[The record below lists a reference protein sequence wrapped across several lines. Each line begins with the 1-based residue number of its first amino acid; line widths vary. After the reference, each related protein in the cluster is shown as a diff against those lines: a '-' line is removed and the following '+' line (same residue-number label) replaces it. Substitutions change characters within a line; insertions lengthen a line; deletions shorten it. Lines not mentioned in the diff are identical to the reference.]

1 MKRCIIC
8 GNVGSDDS
16 TVCEVC
22 GNPYLDI
29 RESNY
34 SAEDEQMDDADVVYE
49 EDAATAEDTYK
60 EENDEQEDADMIF
73 MPETAKE
80 NSQAENVNAEDDTAE
95 SEAKY
100 EPLDVSERAEEE
112 DLAYVPQQE
121 AADADDSEDASLYEV
136 PRMQT
141 VQEEQEL
148 AEEVKKQAV
157 PLRGEPHIYG
167 QSDSERSGAK
177 RMTSGAIRREM
188 GRAYEG
194 SRADAPARGAARP
207 ADIRRPAQMSGR
219 TQRSGRPEGRNAA
232 AGQRYEAETGAAD
245 GGYAAQTEAN
255 TRRPAQ
261 AGTANG
267 RHQTQAGA
275 VSGRRAGQAQTGA
288 ANGRPVQP
296 GAVNGG
302 RAPQSGIGNGG
313 RPMQNG
319 AESGRRP
326 AQINGA
332 EYAGSTVG
340 SPNGGQGAPNRGP
353 ASVRPVNVQGGPVNM
368 QNRPAGAYVNAAR
381 PVNYAAQR
389 LAMTARGAL
398 KSPLLILV
406 ALMQTVY
413 LAGSV
418 MAVFL
423 KQVDF
428 SQAARLLSNVNFPA
442 QMASYMN
449 SVLNVISKLGSGAIV
464 ANLIPRIPEL
474 LLCIGLWL
482 TVIAA
487 RTKKEKMSGTG
498 LGLWKAYVII
508 GMIGA
513 CIVMLAGLVISV
525 ALVVSAWVAG
535 SKSVIAVSAIVLIL
549 LIVATMLVVMYYFSY
564 LATLKTFR
572 KNANGEV
579 YGTASGYVAVIHII
593 AGVFGIISL
602 LSGIV
607 NAEIGTIISAAG
619 QISWMVLFGVWI
631 FQYRTKLSGEEE

>member
-8 GNVGSDDS
+8 GHVGSDDS

-29 RESNY
+29 RESDY
-34 SAEDEQMDDADVVYE
+34 STEEDEQMDDADVVYE
-49 EDAATAEDTYK
+49 EDAAAVEDTYK
-60 EENDEQEDADMIF
+60 AENDEQEDADTDF
-73 MPETAKE
+73 VQETAKE
-80 NSQAENVNAEDDTAE
+80 STQTENVNAEDHTAE
-95 SEAKY
+95 AEY
-100 EPLDVSERAEEE
+100 EPLDAFEASEEE
-112 DLAYVPQQE
+112 DLAYVPQPK
-121 AADADDSEDASLYEV
+121 ADEPDDAGLYEV
-136 PRMQT
+136 PRMQDAP
-141 VQEEQEL
+141 EEEAVPNPD
-148 AEEVKKQAV
+148 AETGTKQAA

-167 QSDSERSGAK
+167 QGDADRSGK
-177 RMTSGAIRREM
+177 QRMTSGAIRREM

-207 ADIRRPAQMSGR
+207 ADVRKPAQMSGR
-219 TQRSGRPEGRNAA
+219 AQRAGRPEGRNAA
-232 AGQRYEAETGAAD
+232 EQARPEDMAGMQRRQSEAGN
-245 GGYAAQTEAN
+245 G
-255 TRRPAQ
+255 RRPMQ
-261 AGTANG
+261 AGTG
-267 RHQTQAGA
+267 
-275 VSGRRAGQAQTGA
+275 
-288 ANGRPVQP
+288 
-296 GAVNGG
+296 NGG
-302 RAPQSGIGNGG
+302 RAPQAMAGNAG
-313 RPMQNG
+313 RPMQAAN
-319 AESGRRP
+319 GRRP
-326 AQINGA
+326 VQANGA
-332 EYAGSTVG
+332 EYVRGAAGSL
-340 SPNGGQGAPNRGP
+340 NGGQGAPNRGP
-353 ASVRPVNVQGGPVNM
+353 AAVRPVNVQGGPVNM

-389 LAMTARGAL
+389 LAMTARGVL

-406 ALMQTVY
+406 ALLQTVY
-413 LAGSV
+413 LAGAV

-442 QMASYMN
+442 QMAGYMN
-449 SVLNVISKLGSGAIV
+449 SVLNVISRLGSGAIV

-474 LLCIGLWL
+474 LLCLGLWM

-513 CIVMLAGLVISV
+513 CLALLGGLIISV
-525 ALVVSAWVAG
+525 AIVVSAWIAG
-535 SKSVIAVSAIVLIL
+535 TKSVIAVSVIVLIL
-549 LIVATMLVVMYYFSY
+549 LIVVTMLVVMYYFSY

-579 YGTASGYVAVIHII
+579 YGTASGYVAVIHVI
-593 AGVFGIISL
+593 AGLLGIISL

-619 QISWMVLFGVWI
+619 QIGWMVLFGVWI

>member
-8 GNVGSDDS
+8 GHVGSDDS

-29 RESNY
+29 RESDY
-34 SAEDEQMDDADVVYE
+34 STEEDEQMDDADVVYE
-49 EDAATAEDTYK
+49 EDAAAVEDTYK
-60 EENDEQEDADMIF
+60 AGNDEQEDADTDF
-73 MPETAKE
+73 VQETAKE
-80 NSQAENVNAEDDTAE
+80 STQTENVNAEDHTAE
-95 SEAKY
+95 AEY
-100 EPLDVSERAEEE
+100 EPLDAFEASEEE
-112 DLAYVPQQE
+112 DLAYVPQPK
-121 AADADDSEDASLYEV
+121 ADEPDDAGLYEV
-136 PRMQT
+136 PRMQDAP
-141 VQEEQEL
+141 EEEAVPNPD
-148 AEEVKKQAV
+148 AETGTKQAA

-167 QSDSERSGAK
+167 QGDADRSGK
-177 RMTSGAIRREM
+177 QRMTSGAIRREM

-207 ADIRRPAQMSGR
+207 ADVRKPAQMSGR
-219 TQRSGRPEGRNAA
+219 AQRAGRPEGRNAA
-232 AGQRYEAETGAAD
+232 EQARPEDMAGMQRRQSEAGN
-245 GGYAAQTEAN
+245 G
-255 TRRPAQ
+255 RRPMQ
-261 AGTANG
+261 AGTGNDG
-267 RHQTQAGA
+267 RAPQAMAGNA
-275 VSGRRAGQAQTGA
+275 GRPMQA
-288 ANGRPVQP
+288 ANGRCPVQT
-296 GAVNGG
+296 
-302 RAPQSGIGNGG
+302 
-313 RPMQNG
+313 
-319 AESGRRP
+319 
-326 AQINGA
+326 NGA
-332 EYAGSTVG
+332 EYVRGAAGSL
-340 SPNGGQGAPNRGP
+340 NGGQGAPNRGP
-353 ASVRPVNVQGGPVNM
+353 AAVRPVNVQGGPVNM

-389 LAMTARGAL
+389 LAMTARGVL

-406 ALMQTVY
+406 ALLQTVY
-413 LAGSV
+413 LAGAV

-442 QMASYMN
+442 QMAGYMN
-449 SVLNVISKLGSGAIV
+449 SVLNVISRLGSGAIV

-474 LLCIGLWL
+474 LLCLGLWM

-513 CIVMLAGLVISV
+513 CLALLGGLIISV
-525 ALVVSAWVAG
+525 AIVVSAWVAG
-535 SKSVIAVSAIVLIL
+535 TKSVIAVSVIVLIL
-549 LIVATMLVVMYYFSY
+549 LIVVTMLVVMYYFSY

-593 AGVFGIISL
+593 AGLFGIISL

-619 QISWMVLFGVWI
+619 QIGWMVLFGVWI

>member
-8 GNVGSDDS
+8 GHVGSDDS

-29 RESNY
+29 RESDY
-34 SAEDEQMDDADVVYE
+34 STEEDEQMDDADVVYE
-49 EDAATAEDTYK
+49 EDAAAVEDTYK
-60 EENDEQEDADMIF
+60 AENDEQEDADTDF
-73 MPETAKE
+73 VQETAKE
-80 NSQAENVNAEDDTAE
+80 STQTENVNAEDHTAE
-95 SEAKY
+95 AEY
-100 EPLDVSERAEEE
+100 EPLDAFEASEEE
-112 DLAYVPQQE
+112 DLAYVPQPK
-121 AADADDSEDASLYEV
+121 ADEPDDAGLYEV
-136 PRMQT
+136 PRMQDAP
-141 VQEEQEL
+141 EEEAVPNPD
-148 AEEVKKQAV
+148 AETGTKQAA

-167 QSDSERSGAK
+167 QGDADRSGK
-177 RMTSGAIRREM
+177 QRMTSGAIRREM

-207 ADIRRPAQMSGR
+207 ADVRKPAQMSGR
-219 TQRSGRPEGRNAA
+219 AQRAGRPEGRNAA
-232 AGQRYEAETGAAD
+232 EQACPEDMAGMQRRQSEAGN
-245 GGYAAQTEAN
+245 G
-255 TRRPAQ
+255 RRPMQ
-261 AGTANG
+261 AGTG
-267 RHQTQAGA
+267 
-275 VSGRRAGQAQTGA
+275 
-288 ANGRPVQP
+288 
-296 GAVNGG
+296 NGG
-302 RAPQSGIGNGG
+302 RAPQAMAGNAG
-313 RPMQNG
+313 RPMQAAN
-319 AESGRRP
+319 GRRP
-326 AQINGA
+326 VQANGA
-332 EYAGSTVG
+332 EYVRGAAGSL
-340 SPNGGQGAPNRGP
+340 NGGQGAPNRGP
-353 ASVRPVNVQGGPVNM
+353 AAVRPVNVQGGPVNM

-389 LAMTARGAL
+389 LAMTARGVL

-406 ALMQTVY
+406 ALLQTVY
-413 LAGSV
+413 LAGAV

-442 QMASYMN
+442 QMAGYMN
-449 SVLNVISKLGSGAIV
+449 SVLNVISRLGSGAIV

-474 LLCIGLWL
+474 LLCLGLWM

-508 GMIGA
+508 GMIGT
-513 CIVMLAGLVISV
+513 CLALLGGLIISV
-525 ALVVSAWVAG
+525 AIVVSAWVAG
-535 SKSVIAVSAIVLIL
+535 TKSVIAVSVIVLIL
-549 LIVATMLVVMYYFSY
+549 LIVVTMLVVMYYFSY

-593 AGVFGIISL
+593 AGLLGIISL

-619 QISWMVLFGVWI
+619 QIGWMVLFGVWI

>member
-8 GNVGSDDS
+8 GHVGSDDS

-29 RESNY
+29 RESDY
-34 SAEDEQMDDADVVYE
+34 STEEDEQMDDADVVYE
-49 EDAATAEDTYK
+49 EDAAAVEDTYK
-60 EENDEQEDADMIF
+60 AENDEQEDADTDF
-73 MPETAKE
+73 VQETAKE
-80 NSQAENVNAEDDTAE
+80 STQTENVNAEDHTAE
-95 SEAKY
+95 AEY
-100 EPLDVSERAEEE
+100 EPLDAFEASEEE
-112 DLAYVPQQE
+112 DLAYVPQPK
-121 AADADDSEDASLYEV
+121 ADEPDDVGLYEV
-136 PRMQT
+136 PRMQDAP
-141 VQEEQEL
+141 EEEAVPDPD
-148 AEEVKKQAV
+148 AETGTKQAA

-167 QSDSERSGAK
+167 QGDADRSGK
-177 RMTSGAIRREM
+177 QRMTSGAIRREM

-207 ADIRRPAQMSGR
+207 ADVRKPAQMSGR
-219 TQRSGRPEGRNAA
+219 AQRAGRPEGRNAA
-232 AGQRYEAETGAAD
+232 EQARPEDMAGMQRRQSEAGN
-245 GGYAAQTEAN
+245 G
-255 TRRPAQ
+255 RRPMQ
-261 AGTANG
+261 AGTGNDG
-267 RHQTQAGA
+267 RAPQAMAGNA
-275 VSGRRAGQAQTGA
+275 GRPMQA
-288 ANGRPVQP
+288 ANGRRPVQT
-296 GAVNGG
+296 
-302 RAPQSGIGNGG
+302 
-313 RPMQNG
+313 
-319 AESGRRP
+319 
-326 AQINGA
+326 NGA
-332 EYAGSTVG
+332 EYVRGAAGSL
-340 SPNGGQGAPNRGP
+340 NGGQGAPNRGP
-353 ASVRPVNVQGGPVNM
+353 AAVRPVNVQGGPVNM

-389 LAMTARGAL
+389 LAMTARGVL

-406 ALMQTVY
+406 ALLQTVY
-413 LAGSV
+413 LAGAV

-442 QMASYMN
+442 QMAGYMN
-449 SVLNVISKLGSGAIV
+449 SVLNVISRLGSGAIV

-474 LLCIGLWL
+474 LLCLGLWM

-513 CIVMLAGLVISV
+513 CLALLGGLIISV
-525 ALVVSAWVAG
+525 AIVVSAWVAG
-535 SKSVIAVSAIVLIL
+535 TKSVIAVSVIVLIL
-549 LIVATMLVVMYYFSY
+549 LIVVTMLVVMYYFSY

-593 AGVFGIISL
+593 AGLFGIISL

-619 QISWMVLFGVWI
+619 QIGWMVLFGVWI

>member
-8 GNVGSDDS
+8 GHVGSDDS

-29 RESNY
+29 RESDY
-34 SAEDEQMDDADVVYE
+34 STEEDEQMDDADVVYE
-49 EDAATAEDTYK
+49 EDAAAVEDTYK
-60 EENDEQEDADMIF
+60 AENDEQEDADTDF
-73 MPETAKE
+73 VQETAKE
-80 NSQAENVNAEDDTAE
+80 STQTENVNAEDHTAE
-95 SEAKY
+95 AEY
-100 EPLDVSERAEEE
+100 EPLDAFEASEEE
-112 DLAYVPQQE
+112 DLAYVPQPK
-121 AADADDSEDASLYEV
+121 ADEPDDAGLYEV
-136 PRMQT
+136 PRMQDAP
-141 VQEEQEL
+141 EEEAVPNPD
-148 AEEVKKQAV
+148 AETGTKQAA

-167 QSDSERSGAK
+167 QGDADRSGK
-177 RMTSGAIRREM
+177 QRMTSGAIRREM

-207 ADIRRPAQMSGR
+207 ADVRKPAQMSGR
-219 TQRSGRPEGRNAA
+219 AQRAGRPEGRNAA
-232 AGQRYEAETGAAD
+232 EQARPEDMAGMQRRQSEAGN
-245 GGYAAQTEAN
+245 G
-255 TRRPAQ
+255 RCPMQ
-261 AGTANG
+261 AGTG
-267 RHQTQAGA
+267 
-275 VSGRRAGQAQTGA
+275 
-288 ANGRPVQP
+288 
-296 GAVNGG
+296 NGG
-302 RAPQSGIGNGG
+302 RAPQAMAGSAG
-313 RPMQNG
+313 RPMQAAN
-319 AESGRRP
+319 GRRP
-326 AQINGA
+326 VQANGA
-332 EYAGSTVG
+332 EYVRGAAGSL
-340 SPNGGQGAPNRGP
+340 NGGQGAPNRGP
-353 ASVRPVNVQGGPVNM
+353 AAVRPVNVQGGPVNM

-389 LAMTARGAL
+389 LAMTARGVL

-406 ALMQTVY
+406 ALLQTVY
-413 LAGSV
+413 LAGAV

-442 QMASYMN
+442 QMAGYMN
-449 SVLNVISKLGSGAIV
+449 SVLNVISRLGSGAIV

-474 LLCIGLWL
+474 LLCLGLWM

-513 CIVMLAGLVISV
+513 CLALLGGLIISV
-525 ALVVSAWVAG
+525 AIVVSAWVAG
-535 SKSVIAVSAIVLIL
+535 TKSVIAVSVIVLIL
-549 LIVATMLVVMYYFSY
+549 LIVVTMLVVMYYFSY

-593 AGVFGIISL
+593 AGLLGIISL

-619 QISWMVLFGVWI
+619 QIGWMVLFGVWI

>member
-8 GNVGSDDS
+8 GHVGSDDS

-29 RESNY
+29 RESDY
-34 SAEDEQMDDADVVYE
+34 STEEDEQMDDADVVYE
-49 EDAATAEDTYK
+49 EDAAAVEDTYK
-60 EENDEQEDADMIF
+60 AENDEQEDADTDF
-73 MPETAKE
+73 VQETAKE
-80 NSQAENVNAEDDTAE
+80 STQTENVNAEDHTAE
-95 SEAKY
+95 AEY
-100 EPLDVSERAEEE
+100 EPLDAFEASEEE
-112 DLAYVPQQE
+112 DLAYVPQPK
-121 AADADDSEDASLYEV
+121 ADEPDDAGLYEV
-136 PRMQT
+136 PRMQDAP
-141 VQEEQEL
+141 EEEAVPNPD
-148 AEEVKKQAV
+148 AETGTKQAA

-167 QSDSERSGAK
+167 QGDADRSGK
-177 RMTSGAIRREM
+177 QRMTSGAIRREM

-207 ADIRRPAQMSGR
+207 ADVRKPAQMSGR
-219 TQRSGRPEGRNAA
+219 AQRAGRPEGRNAA
-232 AGQRYEAETGAAD
+232 EQARPEDMAGMQRRQSEAGN
-245 GGYAAQTEAN
+245 G
-255 TRRPAQ
+255 RRPMQ
-261 AGTANG
+261 AGTG
-267 RHQTQAGA
+267 
-275 VSGRRAGQAQTGA
+275 
-288 ANGRPVQP
+288 
-296 GAVNGG
+296 NGG
-302 RAPQSGIGNGG
+302 RAPQAMAGNTG
-313 RPMQNG
+313 RPMQAAN
-319 AESGRRP
+319 GRRP
-326 AQINGA
+326 VQANGA
-332 EYAGSTVG
+332 EYVRGAAGSL
-340 SPNGGQGAPNRGP
+340 NGGQGAPNRGP
-353 ASVRPVNVQGGPVNM
+353 AAVRPVNVQGGPVNM

-389 LAMTARGAL
+389 LAMTARGVL

-406 ALMQTVY
+406 ALLQTVY
-413 LAGSV
+413 LAGAV

-442 QMASYMN
+442 QMAGYMN
-449 SVLNVISKLGSGAIV
+449 SVLNVISRLGSGAIV

-474 LLCIGLWL
+474 LLCLGLWM

-513 CIVMLAGLVISV
+513 CLALLGGLIISV
-525 ALVVSAWVAG
+525 AIVVSAWVAG
-535 SKSVIAVSAIVLIL
+535 TKSVIAVSVIVLIL
-549 LIVATMLVVMYYFSY
+549 LIVVTMLVVMYYFSY

-593 AGVFGIISL
+593 AGLLGIISL

-619 QISWMVLFGVWI
+619 QIGWMVLFGVWI

>member
-8 GNVGSDDS
+8 GHVGSDDS

-29 RESNY
+29 RESDY
-34 SAEDEQMDDADVVYE
+34 STEEDEQMDDADVVYE
-49 EDAATAEDTYK
+49 EDAAAVEDTYK
-60 EENDEQEDADMIF
+60 AENDEQEDADTDF
-73 MPETAKE
+73 VQETAKE
-80 NSQAENVNAEDDTAE
+80 STQTENVNAEDHTAE
-95 SEAKY
+95 AEY
-100 EPLDVSERAEEE
+100 EPLDAFEASEEE
-112 DLAYVPQQE
+112 DLAYVPQPK
-121 AADADDSEDASLYEV
+121 ADEPDDAGLYEV
-136 PRMQT
+136 PRMQDAP
-141 VQEEQEL
+141 EEEAVPNPD
-148 AEEVKKQAV
+148 AETGTKQAA

-167 QSDSERSGAK
+167 QGDADRSGK
-177 RMTSGAIRREM
+177 QRMTSGAIRREM

-207 ADIRRPAQMSGR
+207 ADVRKPAQMSER
-219 TQRSGRPEGRNAA
+219 VQRAGRPEGRNAA
-232 AGQRYEAETGAAD
+232 EQARPEDMAGMQRRQSEAGN
-245 GGYAAQTEAN
+245 G
-255 TRRPAQ
+255 RRPMQ
-261 AGTANG
+261 AGTG
-267 RHQTQAGA
+267 
-275 VSGRRAGQAQTGA
+275 
-288 ANGRPVQP
+288 
-296 GAVNGG
+296 NGG
-302 RAPQSGIGNGG
+302 RAPQAMAGSAG
-313 RPMQNG
+313 RPMQAAN
-319 AESGRRP
+319 GRRP
-326 AQINGA
+326 VQANGA
-332 EYAGSTVG
+332 EYVRGAAGSL
-340 SPNGGQGAPNRGP
+340 NGGQGAPNRGP
-353 ASVRPVNVQGGPVNM
+353 AAVRPVNVQGGPVNM

-389 LAMTARGAL
+389 LAMTARGVL

-406 ALMQTVY
+406 ALLQTVY
-413 LAGSV
+413 LAGAV

-442 QMASYMN
+442 QMAGYMN
-449 SVLNVISKLGSGAIV
+449 SVLNVISRLGSGAIV

-474 LLCIGLWL
+474 LLCLGLWM

-513 CIVMLAGLVISV
+513 CLALLGGLIISV
-525 ALVVSAWVAG
+525 AIVVSAWVAG
-535 SKSVIAVSAIVLIL
+535 TKSVIAVSVIVLIL
-549 LIVATMLVVMYYFSY
+549 LIVVTMLVVMYYFSY

-579 YGTASGYVAVIHII
+579 YGTASGYVAVIHVI
-593 AGVFGIISL
+593 AGLLGIISL

-619 QISWMVLFGVWI
+619 QIGWMVLFGVWI

>member
-8 GNVGSDDS
+8 GHVGSDDS

-29 RESNY
+29 RESDY
-34 SAEDEQMDDADVVYE
+34 STEEDEQMDDADVVYE
-49 EDAATAEDTYK
+49 EDAAAVEDTYK
-60 EENDEQEDADMIF
+60 AENDEQEDADTDF
-73 MPETAKE
+73 VQETAKE
-80 NSQAENVNAEDDTAE
+80 STQTENVNAEDHTAE
-95 SEAKY
+95 AEY
-100 EPLDVSERAEEE
+100 EPLDAFEASEEE
-112 DLAYVPQQE
+112 DLAYVPQPK
-121 AADADDSEDASLYEV
+121 ADAPDDAGLYEV
-136 PRMQT
+136 PRMQDAP
-141 VQEEQEL
+141 EEEAVPNPD
-148 AEEVKKQAV
+148 AETGTKQAA

-167 QSDSERSGAK
+167 QGDADRSGK
-177 RMTSGAIRREM
+177 QRMTSGAIRREM

-207 ADIRRPAQMSGR
+207 ADVRKPAQMSGR
-219 TQRSGRPEGRNAA
+219 AQRARRPEGRNAA
-232 AGQRYEAETGAAD
+232 EQARPEDMAGMQRRQSEAGN
-245 GGYAAQTEAN
+245 G
-255 TRRPAQ
+255 RRPMQ
-261 AGTANG
+261 AGTG
-267 RHQTQAGA
+267 
-275 VSGRRAGQAQTGA
+275 
-288 ANGRPVQP
+288 
-296 GAVNGG
+296 NGG
-302 RAPQSGIGNGG
+302 RAPQAMAGNAG
-313 RPMQNG
+313 RPMQAAN
-319 AESGRRP
+319 GRRP
-326 AQINGA
+326 VQANGA
-332 EYAGSTVG
+332 EYVRGAAGSL
-340 SPNGGQGAPNRGP
+340 NGGQGAPNRGP
-353 ASVRPVNVQGGPVNM
+353 AAVRPVNVQGGPVNM

-389 LAMTARGAL
+389 LAMTARGVL

-406 ALMQTVY
+406 ALLQTVY
-413 LAGSV
+413 LAGAV

-442 QMASYMN
+442 QMAGYMN
-449 SVLNVISKLGSGAIV
+449 SVLNVISRLGSGAIV

-474 LLCIGLWL
+474 LLCLGLWM

-513 CIVMLAGLVISV
+513 CLALLGGLIISV
-525 ALVVSAWVAG
+525 AIVVSAWVAG
-535 SKSVIAVSAIVLIL
+535 TKSVIAVSVIVLIL
-549 LIVATMLVVMYYFSY
+549 LIVVTMLVVMYYFSY

-593 AGVFGIISL
+593 AGLLGIISL

-619 QISWMVLFGVWI
+619 QIGWMVLFGVWI

>member
-8 GNVGSDDS
+8 GHVGSDDS

-29 RESNY
+29 RESDY
-34 SAEDEQMDDADVVYE
+34 STEEDEQMDDADVVYE
-49 EDAATAEDTYK
+49 EDAAAVEDTYK
-60 EENDEQEDADMIF
+60 AENDEQEDADTDF
-73 MPETAKE
+73 VQETAKE
-80 NSQAENVNAEDDTAE
+80 STQTENVNAEDHTAE
-95 SEAKY
+95 AEY
-100 EPLDVSERAEEE
+100 EPLDAFEASEEE
-112 DLAYVPQQE
+112 DLAYVPQPK
-121 AADADDSEDASLYEV
+121 ADEPDDAGLYEV
-136 PRMQT
+136 PRMQDAP
-141 VQEEQEL
+141 EEEAVPNPD
-148 AEEVKKQAV
+148 AETGTKQAA

-167 QSDSERSGAK
+167 QGDADRSGK
-177 RMTSGAIRREM
+177 QRMTSGAIRREM

-207 ADIRRPAQMSGR
+207 ADVRKPAQMSGR
-219 TQRSGRPEGRNAA
+219 AQRAGRPEGRNAA
-232 AGQRYEAETGAAD
+232 EQARPEDMAGMQRRQSEAGN
-245 GGYAAQTEAN
+245 G
-255 TRRPAQ
+255 RRPMQ
-261 AGTANG
+261 AGTGNDG
-267 RHQTQAGA
+267 RAPQAMAGNA
-275 VSGRRAGQAQTGA
+275 GRPMQA
-288 ANGRPVQP
+288 ANGRRPVQT
-296 GAVNGG
+296 
-302 RAPQSGIGNGG
+302 
-313 RPMQNG
+313 
-319 AESGRRP
+319 
-326 AQINGA
+326 NGA
-332 EYAGSTVG
+332 EYVRGAAGSL
-340 SPNGGQGAPNRGP
+340 NGGQGAPNRGP
-353 ASVRPVNVQGGPVNM
+353 AAVRPVNVQGGPVNM

-389 LAMTARGAL
+389 LAMTARGVL

-406 ALMQTVY
+406 ALLQTVY
-413 LAGSV
+413 LAGAV

-442 QMASYMN
+442 QMAGYMN
-449 SVLNVISKLGSGAIV
+449 SVLNVISRLGSGAIV

-474 LLCIGLWL
+474 LLCLGLWM

-508 GMIGA
+508 GMIGT
-513 CIVMLAGLVISV
+513 CLALLGGLIISV
-525 ALVVSAWVAG
+525 AIVVSAWVAG
-535 SKSVIAVSAIVLIL
+535 TKSVIAVSVIVLIL
-549 LIVATMLVVMYYFSY
+549 LIVVTMLVVMYYFSY

-593 AGVFGIISL
+593 AGLLGIISL

-619 QISWMVLFGVWI
+619 EIGWMVLFGVWI

>member
-1 MKRCIIC
+1 M
-8 GNVGSDDS
+8 
-16 TVCEVC
+16 
-22 GNPYLDI
+22 
-29 RESNY
+29 
-34 SAEDEQMDDADVVYE
+34 QDA
-49 EDAATAEDTYK
+49 
-60 EENDEQEDADMIF
+60 
-73 MPETAKE
+73 P
-80 NSQAENVNAEDDTAE
+80 
-95 SEAKY
+95 
-100 EPLDVSERAEEE
+100 EEE
-112 DLAYVPQQE
+112 AVSNP
-121 AADADDSEDASLYEV
+121 DAETEI
-136 PRMQT
+136 
-141 VQEEQEL
+141 
-148 AEEVKKQAV
+148 KQAV

-167 QSDSERSGAK
+167 QSDADRSGK
-177 RMTSGAIRREM
+177 QRMTSGAIRREM

-207 ADIRRPAQMSGR
+207 ADVRKPAQMAGR
-219 TQRSGRPEGRNAA
+219 TQRAGRPEGRNAA
-232 AGQRYEAETGAAD
+232 AGQRYEVETGAAD
-245 GGYAAQTEAN
+245 GGYAAQAGVMNDRRPVQAGSVSSGRAGQQVQAETGNGGRAPQAGAGN
-255 TRRPAQ
+255 GGRPVQAGAGNGRRPAQ
-261 AGTANG
+261 AG
-267 RHQTQAGA
+267 AG
-275 VSGRRAGQAQTGA
+275 
-288 ANGRPVQP
+288 N
-296 GAVNGG
+296 
-302 RAPQSGIGNGG
+302 
-313 RPMQNG
+313 
-319 AESGRRP
+319 GRRP

-332 EYAGSTVG
+332 EYTRSTAG

-353 ASVRPVNVQGGPVNM
+353 AAVRPVNVQGGPVNM
-368 QNRPAGAYVNAAR
+368 QNRSAGAYVNAAR

-406 ALMQTVY
+406 ALLQTAY
-413 LAGSV
+413 LVGSV

-428 SQAARLLSNVNFPA
+428 SQAARLLSNVNFPG
-442 QMASYMN
+442 QMAGYMN
-449 SVLNVISKLGSGAIV
+449 SVLNVISKLGSGAIMV
-464 ANLIPRIPEL
+464 NLISHIPAL
-474 LLCIGLWL
+474 LLCLGLWM

-549 LIVATMLVVMYYFSY
+549 LIVVTMLVVMYYFSY

-593 AGVFGIISL
+593 AGLFGIISL

-607 NAEIGTIISAAG
+607 NSEIGTIISAVG
-619 QISWMVLFGVWI
+619 QIGWMVLFGLWI

>member
-8 GNVGSDDS
+8 GHVGSDDS

-29 RESNY
+29 RESDY
-34 SAEDEQMDDADVVYE
+34 STEEDEQMDDADVVYE
-49 EDAATAEDTYK
+49 EDAAAVEDTYK
-60 EENDEQEDADMIF
+60 AENDEQEDADTDF
-73 MPETAKE
+73 VQETAKE
-80 NSQAENVNAEDDTAE
+80 STQTENVNAEDHTAE
-95 SEAKY
+95 AEY
-100 EPLDVSERAEEE
+100 EPLDAFEASEEE
-112 DLAYVPQQE
+112 DLAYVPQPK
-121 AADADDSEDASLYEV
+121 ADEPDDAGLYEV
-136 PRMQT
+136 PRMQDAP
-141 VQEEQEL
+141 EEEAVPNPD
-148 AEEVKKQAV
+148 AETGTKQAA

-167 QSDSERSGAK
+167 QGDADRSGK
-177 RMTSGAIRREM
+177 QRMTSGAIRREM

-207 ADIRRPAQMSGR
+207 ADVRKPAQMSGR
-219 TQRSGRPEGRNAA
+219 AQRAGRPEGRNAA
-232 AGQRYEAETGAAD
+232 EQARPEDMAGMQRRQSEAGN
-245 GGYAAQTEAN
+245 G
-255 TRRPAQ
+255 RRPMQ
-261 AGTANG
+261 AGTGNDG
-267 RHQTQAGA
+267 RAPQAMAGSA
-275 VSGRRAGQAQTGA
+275 GRPMQA
-288 ANGRPVQP
+288 ANGRRPVQ
-296 GAVNGG
+296 A
-302 RAPQSGIGNGG
+302 
-313 RPMQNG
+313 
-319 AESGRRP
+319 
-326 AQINGA
+326 NGA
-332 EYAGSTVG
+332 EYVRGAAGSL
-340 SPNGGQGAPNRGP
+340 NGGQGAPNRGP
-353 ASVRPVNVQGGPVNM
+353 AAVRPVNVQGGPVNM

-389 LAMTARGAL
+389 LAMAARGVL

-406 ALMQTVY
+406 ALLQTVY
-413 LAGSV
+413 LAGAV

-442 QMASYMN
+442 QMAGYMN
-449 SVLNVISKLGSGAIV
+449 SVLNVISRLGSGAIV

-474 LLCIGLWL
+474 LLCLGLWM

-513 CIVMLAGLVISV
+513 CLALLGGLIISV
-525 ALVVSAWVAG
+525 AIVVSAWVAG
-535 SKSVIAVSAIVLIL
+535 TKSVIAVSVIVLIL
-549 LIVATMLVVMYYFSY
+549 LIVVTMLVVMYYFSY

-593 AGVFGIISL
+593 AGLFGIISL

-619 QISWMVLFGVWI
+619 QIGWMVLFGVWI

>member
-8 GNVGSDDS
+8 GHVGSDDS

-29 RESNY
+29 RESDY
-34 SAEDEQMDDADVVYE
+34 STEEDEQMDDADVVYE
-49 EDAATAEDTYK
+49 EDAAAVEDTYK
-60 EENDEQEDADMIF
+60 AENDEQEDADTDF
-73 MPETAKE
+73 VQETAKE
-80 NSQAENVNAEDDTAE
+80 STQTENVNAEDHTAE
-95 SEAKY
+95 AEY
-100 EPLDVSERAEEE
+100 EPLDAFEASEEE
-112 DLAYVPQQE
+112 DLAYVPQPK
-121 AADADDSEDASLYEV
+121 ADEPDDAGLYEV
-136 PRMQT
+136 PRMQDAP
-141 VQEEQEL
+141 EEEAVPNPD
-148 AEEVKKQAV
+148 AETGTKQAA

-167 QSDSERSGAK
+167 QGDADRSGK
-177 RMTSGAIRREM
+177 QRMTSGAIRREM

-207 ADIRRPAQMSGR
+207 ADVRKPAQMSGR
-219 TQRSGRPEGRNAA
+219 AQRAGRPEGRNAA
-232 AGQRYEAETGAAD
+232 EQARLEDMAGMQRRQSEAGN
-245 GGYAAQTEAN
+245 G
-255 TRRPAQ
+255 RRPMQ
-261 AGTANG
+261 AGTG
-267 RHQTQAGA
+267 
-275 VSGRRAGQAQTGA
+275 
-288 ANGRPVQP
+288 
-296 GAVNGG
+296 NGG
-302 RAPQSGIGNGG
+302 RAPQAMAGNAG
-313 RPMQNG
+313 RPMQAAN
-319 AESGRRP
+319 GRRP
-326 AQINGA
+326 VQTNGA
-332 EYAGSTVG
+332 EYVRGAAGSL
-340 SPNGGQGAPNRGP
+340 NGGQGAPNRGP
-353 ASVRPVNVQGGPVNM
+353 AAVRPVNVQGGPVNM

-389 LAMTARGAL
+389 LAMTARGVL

-406 ALMQTVY
+406 ALLQTVY
-413 LAGSV
+413 LAGAV

-442 QMASYMN
+442 QMAGYMN
-449 SVLNVISKLGSGAIV
+449 SVLNVISRLGSGAIV

-474 LLCIGLWL
+474 LLCLGLWM

-513 CIVMLAGLVISV
+513 CLALLGGLIISV
-525 ALVVSAWVAG
+525 AIVVSAWVAG
-535 SKSVIAVSAIVLIL
+535 TKSVIAVSVIVLIL
-549 LIVATMLVVMYYFSY
+549 LIVVTMLVVMYYFSY

-579 YGTASGYVAVIHII
+579 YGTASGYVAVIHVI
-593 AGVFGIISL
+593 AGLLGIISL

-619 QISWMVLFGVWI
+619 QIGWMVLFGVWI

>member
-8 GNVGSDDS
+8 GHVGSDDS

-29 RESNY
+29 RESDY
-34 SAEDEQMDDADVVYE
+34 STEEDEQMDDADVVYE
-49 EDAATAEDTYK
+49 EDAAAVEDTYK
-60 EENDEQEDADMIF
+60 AENDEQEDADTDF
-73 MPETAKE
+73 VQETAKE
-80 NSQAENVNAEDDTAE
+80 STQTENVNAEDHTAE
-95 SEAKY
+95 AEY
-100 EPLDVSERAEEE
+100 EPLDAFEASEEE
-112 DLAYVPQQE
+112 DLAYVPQPK
-121 AADADDSEDASLYEV
+121 ADEPDDAGLYEV
-136 PRMQT
+136 PRMQDAP
-141 VQEEQEL
+141 EEEAVPNPD
-148 AEEVKKQAV
+148 AETGTKQAA

-167 QSDSERSGAK
+167 QGDADRSGK
-177 RMTSGAIRREM
+177 QRMTSGAIRREM

-207 ADIRRPAQMSGR
+207 ADVRKPAQMSGR
-219 TQRSGRPEGRNAA
+219 VQRAGRPEGRNAA
-232 AGQRYEAETGAAD
+232 EQARPEDMAGMQRRQSEAGN
-245 GGYAAQTEAN
+245 G
-255 TRRPAQ
+255 RRPMQ
-261 AGTANG
+261 AGTG
-267 RHQTQAGA
+267 
-275 VSGRRAGQAQTGA
+275 
-288 ANGRPVQP
+288 
-296 GAVNGG
+296 NGG
-302 RAPQSGIGNGG
+302 RAPQAMAGSAG
-313 RPMQNG
+313 RPMQAAN
-319 AESGRRP
+319 GRRP
-326 AQINGA
+326 VQANGA
-332 EYAGSTVG
+332 EYVRGAAGSL
-340 SPNGGQGAPNRGP
+340 NGGQGAPNRGP
-353 ASVRPVNVQGGPVNM
+353 AAVRPVNVQGGPVNM

-389 LAMTARGAL
+389 LAMTARGVL

-406 ALMQTVY
+406 ALLQTVY
-413 LAGSV
+413 LAGAV

-442 QMASYMN
+442 QMAGYMN
-449 SVLNVISKLGSGAIV
+449 SVLNVISRLGSGAIV

-474 LLCIGLWL
+474 LLCLGLWM

-513 CIVMLAGLVISV
+513 CLALLGGLIISV
-525 ALVVSAWVAG
+525 AIVVSAWVAG
-535 SKSVIAVSAIVLIL
+535 TKSVIAVSVIVLIL
-549 LIVATMLVVMYYFSY
+549 LIVVTMLVVMYYFSY

-593 AGVFGIISL
+593 AGLFGIISL

-619 QISWMVLFGVWI
+619 QIGWMVLFGVWI

>member
-8 GNVGSDDS
+8 GHVGSDDS

-29 RESNY
+29 RESDY
-34 SAEDEQMDDADVVYE
+34 STEEDEQMDDADVVYE
-49 EDAATAEDTYK
+49 EDAAAVEDTYK
-60 EENDEQEDADMIF
+60 AENDEQEDADTDF
-73 MPETAKE
+73 VQETAKE
-80 NSQAENVNAEDDTAE
+80 STQTENVNAEDHTAE
-95 SEAKY
+95 AEY
-100 EPLDVSERAEEE
+100 EPLDAFEASEEE
-112 DLAYVPQQE
+112 DLAYVPQPK
-121 AADADDSEDASLYEV
+121 ADEPDDAGLYEV
-136 PRMQT
+136 PRMQD
-141 VQEEQEL
+141 VPEEEAVPNPD
-148 AEEVKKQAV
+148 AETGTKQAA

-167 QSDSERSGAK
+167 QGDADRSGK
-177 RMTSGAIRREM
+177 QRMTSGAIRREM

-207 ADIRRPAQMSGR
+207 ADVRKPAQMSGR
-219 TQRSGRPEGRNAA
+219 AQRAGRPEGRNAA
-232 AGQRYEAETGAAD
+232 EQARPEDMAGMQRRQSEAGN
-245 GGYAAQTEAN
+245 G
-255 TRRPAQ
+255 RRPMQ
-261 AGTANG
+261 AGTG
-267 RHQTQAGA
+267 
-275 VSGRRAGQAQTGA
+275 
-288 ANGRPVQP
+288 
-296 GAVNGG
+296 NGG
-302 RAPQSGIGNGG
+302 RAPQAMAGNAG
-313 RPMQNG
+313 RPMQAAN
-319 AESGRRP
+319 GRRP
-326 AQINGA
+326 VQANGA
-332 EYAGSTVG
+332 EYVRGAAGSL
-340 SPNGGQGAPNRGP
+340 NGGQGAPNRGP
-353 ASVRPVNVQGGPVNM
+353 AAVRPVNVQGGPVNM

-389 LAMTARGAL
+389 LAMTARGVL

-406 ALMQTVY
+406 ALLQTVY
-413 LAGSV
+413 LAGAV

-442 QMASYMN
+442 QMAGYMN
-449 SVLNVISKLGSGAIV
+449 SVLNVISRLGSGAIV

-474 LLCIGLWL
+474 LLCLGLWM

-513 CIVMLAGLVISV
+513 CLALLGGLIISV
-525 ALVVSAWVAG
+525 AIVVSAWVAG
-535 SKSVIAVSAIVLIL
+535 TKSVIAVSVIVLIL
-549 LIVATMLVVMYYFSY
+549 LIVVTMLVVMYYFSY

-579 YGTASGYVAVIHII
+579 YGTASGYVAVIHVI
-593 AGVFGIISL
+593 AGLLGIISL

-619 QISWMVLFGVWI
+619 QIGWMVLFGVWI

>member
-8 GNVGSDDS
+8 GHVGSDDS

-29 RESNY
+29 RESDY
-34 SAEDEQMDDADVVYE
+34 STEEDEQMDDADVVYE
-49 EDAATAEDTYK
+49 EDAAAVEDTYK
-60 EENDEQEDADMIF
+60 AGNDEQEDADTDF
-73 MPETAKE
+73 VQETAKE
-80 NSQAENVNAEDDTAE
+80 STQTENVNVEDHTAE
-95 SEAKY
+95 AEY
-100 EPLDVSERAEEE
+100 EPLDASEASEEE
-112 DLAYVPQQE
+112 DLAYVPQPK
-121 AADADDSEDASLYEV
+121 ADEPDDAGLYEV
-136 PRMQT
+136 PRMQDAP
-141 VQEEQEL
+141 EEEAVPNPD
-148 AEEVKKQAV
+148 AETGTKQAA

-167 QSDSERSGAK
+167 QGDADRSGK
-177 RMTSGAIRREM
+177 QRMTSGAIRREM

-207 ADIRRPAQMSGR
+207 ADVRKPAQMSGR
-219 TQRSGRPEGRNAA
+219 AQRAGRPEGRNAA
-232 AGQRYEAETGAAD
+232 EQARPEDMAGMQRRQSEAGN
-245 GGYAAQTEAN
+245 G
-255 TRRPAQ
+255 RRPMQ
-261 AGTANG
+261 AGTGNDG
-267 RHQTQAGA
+267 RAPQAMAGSA
-275 VSGRRAGQAQTGA
+275 GRPMQA
-288 ANGRPVQP
+288 ANGRRPVQ
-296 GAVNGG
+296 A
-302 RAPQSGIGNGG
+302 
-313 RPMQNG
+313 
-319 AESGRRP
+319 
-326 AQINGA
+326 NGA
-332 EYAGSTVG
+332 EYVRGAAGSL
-340 SPNGGQGAPNRGP
+340 NGGQGAPNRGP
-353 ASVRPVNVQGGPVNM
+353 AAVRPVNVQGGPVNM

-389 LAMTARGAL
+389 LAMTARGVL

-406 ALMQTVY
+406 ALLQTVY
-413 LAGSV
+413 LAGAV

-442 QMASYMN
+442 QMAGYMN
-449 SVLNVISKLGSGAIV
+449 SVLNVISRLGSGAIV

-474 LLCIGLWL
+474 LLCLGLWM

-513 CIVMLAGLVISV
+513 CLALLGGLIISV
-525 ALVVSAWVAG
+525 AIVVSAWVAG
-535 SKSVIAVSAIVLIL
+535 TKSVIAVSVIVLIL
-549 LIVATMLVVMYYFSY
+549 LIVVTMLVVMYYFSY

-593 AGVFGIISL
+593 AGLFGIISL

-619 QISWMVLFGVWI
+619 QIGWMVLFGVWI

>member
-8 GNVGSDDS
+8 GHVGSDDS

-29 RESNY
+29 RESDY
-34 SAEDEQMDDADVVYE
+34 STEEDEQMDDADVVYE
-49 EDAATAEDTYK
+49 EDAAAVEDTYK
-60 EENDEQEDADMIF
+60 AGNDEQEDADTDF
-73 MPETAKE
+73 VQETAKE
-80 NSQAENVNAEDDTAE
+80 STQTENVNAEDHTAE
-95 SEAKY
+95 VEY
-100 EPLDVSERAEEE
+100 EPLDAFEASEEE
-112 DLAYVPQQE
+112 DLAYVPQPK
-121 AADADDSEDASLYEV
+121 ADEPDDAGLYEV
-136 PRMQT
+136 PRMQDAP
-141 VQEEQEL
+141 EEEAVPNPD
-148 AEEVKKQAV
+148 AETGTKQAA

-167 QSDSERSGAK
+167 QGDADRSGK
-177 RMTSGAIRREM
+177 QRMTSGAIRREM

-207 ADIRRPAQMSGR
+207 ADVRKPAQMSGR
-219 TQRSGRPEGRNAA
+219 AQRAGRPEGRNAA
-232 AGQRYEAETGAAD
+232 EQARPEDMAGMQRRQSEAGN
-245 GGYAAQTEAN
+245 G
-255 TRRPAQ
+255 RRPMQ
-261 AGTANG
+261 AGTGNDG
-267 RHQTQAGA
+267 RAPQAMAGNA
-275 VSGRRAGQAQTGA
+275 GRPMQA
-288 ANGRPVQP
+288 ANGRRPVQT
-296 GAVNGG
+296 
-302 RAPQSGIGNGG
+302 
-313 RPMQNG
+313 
-319 AESGRRP
+319 
-326 AQINGA
+326 NGA
-332 EYAGSTVG
+332 EYVRGAAGSL
-340 SPNGGQGAPNRGP
+340 NGGQGAPNRGP
-353 ASVRPVNVQGGPVNM
+353 AAVRPVNVQGGPVNM

-389 LAMTARGAL
+389 LAMTARGVL

-406 ALMQTVY
+406 ALLQTVY
-413 LAGSV
+413 LAGAV

-442 QMASYMN
+442 QMAGYMN
-449 SVLNVISKLGSGAIV
+449 SVLNVISRLGSGAIV

-474 LLCIGLWL
+474 LLCLGLWM

-513 CIVMLAGLVISV
+513 CLALLGGLIISV
-525 ALVVSAWVAG
+525 AIVVSAWVAG
-535 SKSVIAVSAIVLIL
+535 TKSVIAVSVIVLIL
-549 LIVATMLVVMYYFSY
+549 LIVVTMLVVMYYFSY

-593 AGVFGIISL
+593 AGLLGIISL

>member
-8 GNVGSDDS
+8 GHVGSDDS

-29 RESNY
+29 RESDY
-34 SAEDEQMDDADVVYE
+34 STEEDEQMDDADVVYE
-49 EDAATAEDTYK
+49 EDAAAVEDTYK
-60 EENDEQEDADMIF
+60 AENDEQEDADTDF
-73 MPETAKE
+73 VQETAKE
-80 NSQAENVNAEDDTAE
+80 STQTENVNAEDHTAE
-95 SEAKY
+95 AEY
-100 EPLDVSERAEEE
+100 EPLDAFEASEEE
-112 DLAYVPQQE
+112 DLAYVPQPK
-121 AADADDSEDASLYEV
+121 ADEPDDAGLYEV
-136 PRMQT
+136 PRMQDAP
-141 VQEEQEL
+141 EEEAVPNPD
-148 AEEVKKQAV
+148 AETGTKQAA

-167 QSDSERSGAK
+167 QGDADRSGK
-177 RMTSGAIRREM
+177 QRMTSGAIRREM

-207 ADIRRPAQMSGR
+207 ADVRKPAQMSGR
-219 TQRSGRPEGRNAA
+219 AQRAGRPEGRNAA
-232 AGQRYEAETGAAD
+232 EQARPEDMAGMQRRQSEAGN
-245 GGYAAQTEAN
+245 G
-255 TRRPAQ
+255 RRPMQ
-261 AGTANG
+261 AGTGNDG
-267 RHQTQAGA
+267 RAPQAMAGSA
-275 VSGRRAGQAQTGA
+275 GRPMQA
-288 ANGRPVQP
+288 ANGRRPVQ
-296 GAVNGG
+296 A
-302 RAPQSGIGNGG
+302 
-313 RPMQNG
+313 
-319 AESGRRP
+319 
-326 AQINGA
+326 NGA
-332 EYAGSTVG
+332 EYVRGAAGSL
-340 SPNGGQGAPNRGP
+340 NGGQGAPNRGP
-353 ASVRPVNVQGGPVNM
+353 AAVRPVNVQGGPVNM

-389 LAMTARGAL
+389 LAMTARGVL

-406 ALMQTVY
+406 ALLQTVY
-413 LAGSV
+413 LAGAV

-442 QMASYMN
+442 QMAGYMN
-449 SVLNVISKLGSGAIV
+449 SVLNVISRLGSGAIV

-474 LLCIGLWL
+474 LLCLGLWM

-513 CIVMLAGLVISV
+513 CLALLGGLIISV
-525 ALVVSAWVAG
+525 AIVVSAWVAG
-535 SKSVIAVSAIVLIL
+535 TKSVIAVSVIVLIL
-549 LIVATMLVVMYYFSY
+549 LIVVTMLVVMYYFSY

-593 AGVFGIISL
+593 AGLLGIISL

-619 QISWMVLFGVWI
+619 QIGWMVLFGVWI

>member
-8 GNVGSDDS
+8 GHVGSDDS

-29 RESNY
+29 RESDY
-34 SAEDEQMDDADVVYE
+34 STEEDEQMDDADVVYE
-49 EDAATAEDTYK
+49 EDAAAVEDTYK
-60 EENDEQEDADMIF
+60 AGNDEQEDADTDF
-73 MPETAKE
+73 VQETAKE
-80 NSQAENVNAEDDTAE
+80 STQTENVNAEDHTAE
-95 SEAKY
+95 AEY
-100 EPLDVSERAEEE
+100 EPLDAFEASEEE
-112 DLAYVPQQE
+112 DLAYVPQPK
-121 AADADDSEDASLYEV
+121 ADEPDDAGLYEV
-136 PRMQT
+136 PRMQDAP
-141 VQEEQEL
+141 EEAVPNPD
-148 AEEVKKQAV
+148 AETGTKQAA

-167 QSDSERSGAK
+167 QGDADRSGK
-177 RMTSGAIRREM
+177 QRMTSGAIRREM

-207 ADIRRPAQMSGR
+207 ADVRKPAQMSGR
-219 TQRSGRPEGRNAA
+219 AQRAGRPEGRNAA
-232 AGQRYEAETGAAD
+232 EQARPEDMAGMQRRQSEAGN
-245 GGYAAQTEAN
+245 G
-255 TRRPAQ
+255 RRPMQ
-261 AGTANG
+261 AGTG
-267 RHQTQAGA
+267 
-275 VSGRRAGQAQTGA
+275 
-288 ANGRPVQP
+288 
-296 GAVNGG
+296 NGG
-302 RAPQSGIGNGG
+302 RAPQAMAGNAG
-313 RPMQNG
+313 RPMQAAN
-319 AESGRRP
+319 GRRP
-326 AQINGA
+326 VQANGA
-332 EYAGSTVG
+332 EYVRGAAGSL
-340 SPNGGQGAPNRGP
+340 NGGQGAPNRGP
-353 ASVRPVNVQGGPVNM
+353 AAVRPVNVQGGPVNM

-389 LAMTARGAL
+389 LAMTARGVL

-406 ALMQTVY
+406 ALLQMVY
-413 LAGSV
+413 LAGAV

-442 QMASYMN
+442 QMAGYMN
-449 SVLNVISKLGSGAIV
+449 SVLNVISRLGSGAIV

-474 LLCIGLWL
+474 LLCLGLWM

-513 CIVMLAGLVISV
+513 CLALLGGLIISV
-525 ALVVSAWVAG
+525 AIVVSAWVAG
-535 SKSVIAVSAIVLIL
+535 TKSVIAVSVIVLIL
-549 LIVATMLVVMYYFSY
+549 LIVVTMLVVMYYFSY

-593 AGVFGIISL
+593 AGLLGIISL

-619 QISWMVLFGVWI
+619 QIGWMVLFGVWI

>member
-8 GNVGSDDS
+8 GHVGSDDS

-29 RESNY
+29 RESDY
-34 SAEDEQMDDADVVYE
+34 STEEDEQMDDADVVYE
-49 EDAATAEDTYK
+49 EDAAAVEDTYK
-60 EENDEQEDADMIF
+60 AENDEQEDADTDF
-73 MPETAKE
+73 VQETAKE
-80 NSQAENVNAEDDTAE
+80 STQTENVNAEDHTAE
-95 SEAKY
+95 AEY
-100 EPLDVSERAEEE
+100 EPLDAFEASEEE
-112 DLAYVPQQE
+112 DLAYVPQPK
-121 AADADDSEDASLYEV
+121 ADEPDDAGLYEV
-136 PRMQT
+136 PRMQDAP
-141 VQEEQEL
+141 EEEAVPNPD
-148 AEEVKKQAV
+148 AETGTKQAA

-167 QSDSERSGAK
+167 QGDADRSGK
-177 RMTSGAIRREM
+177 QRMTSGAIRREM

-207 ADIRRPAQMSGR
+207 ADVRKPAQMSGR
-219 TQRSGRPEGRNAA
+219 AQRAGRPEGRNAA
-232 AGQRYEAETGAAD
+232 EQARPEDMAGMQRRQSEAGN
-245 GGYAAQTEAN
+245 G
-255 TRRPAQ
+255 RRPMQ
-261 AGTANG
+261 AGTGNDG
-267 RHQTQAGA
+267 RAPQAMAGSA
-275 VSGRRAGQAQTGA
+275 GRPMQA
-288 ANGRPVQP
+288 ANGRRPVQ
-296 GAVNGG
+296 A
-302 RAPQSGIGNGG
+302 
-313 RPMQNG
+313 
-319 AESGRRP
+319 
-326 AQINGA
+326 NGA
-332 EYAGSTVG
+332 EYVRGAAGSL
-340 SPNGGQGAPNRGP
+340 NGGQGAPNRGP
-353 ASVRPVNVQGGPVNM
+353 AAVRPVNVQGGPVNM

-389 LAMTARGAL
+389 LAMTARGVL

-406 ALMQTVY
+406 ALLQTVY
-413 LAGSV
+413 LAGAV

-442 QMASYMN
+442 QMAGYMN
-449 SVLNVISKLGSGAIV
+449 SVLNVISRLGSGAIE

-474 LLCIGLWL
+474 LLCLGLWM

-513 CIVMLAGLVISV
+513 CLALLGGLIISV
-525 ALVVSAWVAG
+525 AIVVSAWVAG
-535 SKSVIAVSAIVLIL
+535 TKSVIAVSVIVLIL
-549 LIVATMLVVMYYFSY
+549 LIVVTMLVVMYYFSY

-593 AGVFGIISL
+593 AGLLGIISL

-619 QISWMVLFGVWI
+619 QIGWMVLFGVWI

>member
-34 SAEDEQMDDADVVYE
+34 SAEEDEQMDDADAVYE
-49 EDAATAEDTYK
+49 EDTASVEDTYK
-60 EENDEQEDADMIF
+60 EENDEQEDADMTF
-73 MPETAKE
+73 VPEAAE
-80 NSQAENVNAEDDTAE
+80 ESGQAENVSAEADTAE

-100 EPLDVSERAEEE
+100 EPLDSSASAEEE
-112 DLAYVPQQE
+112 DLAYVPQQK
-121 AADADDSEDASLYEV
+121 AAEPEEDASLYEV
-136 PRMQT
+136 PRMAADP
-141 VQEEQEL
+141 EEKAAQD
-148 AEEVKKQAV
+148 AEEVKKQAA

-167 QSDSERSGAK
+167 QSDADRSGK
-177 RMTSGAIRREM
+177 QRMTSGAIRREM

-194 SRADAPARGAARP
+194 SLADAPARGAARP
-207 ADIRRPAQMSGR
+207 ADVRKPAEMSGR
-219 TQRSGRPEGRNAA
+219 ASGARRPEGRNAA
-232 AGQRYEAETGAAD
+232 EQARPEDMGGMQRRQAEARNGRRPVQPGAAND
-245 GGYAAQTEAN
+245 SRAVQ
-255 TRRPAQ
+255 Q
-261 AGTANG
+261 GTANG
-267 RHQTQAGA
+267 GRAPQAGA
-275 VSGRRAGQAQTGA
+275 GNG
-288 ANGRPVQP
+288 GRPVQP
-296 GAVNGG
+296 GAANG
-302 RAPQSGIGNGG
+302 RCPVQA
-313 RPMQNG
+313 NG
-319 AESGRRP
+319 A
-326 AQINGA
+326 A
-332 EYAGSTVG
+332 G
-340 SPNGGQGAPNRGP
+340 SPNSGQGVPNRGP
-353 ASVRPVNVQGGPVNM
+353 AAVRPVNVQGGPVNM
-368 QNRPAGAYVNAAR
+368 LNRPAGTYVNAAR

-406 ALMQTVY
+406 ALLQTAY

-428 SQAARLLSNVNFPA
+428 SQVARLLSNVNFPA
-442 QMASYMN
+442 QMAGYMN
-449 SVLNVISKLGSGAIV
+449 SVLGVISKMGSGAIV
-464 ANLIPRIPEL
+464 ASLIPRIPEL
-474 LLCIGLWL
+474 LLCIGLWM

-498 LGLWKAYVII
+498 LGFWKAYVII

-513 CIVMLAGLVISV
+513 CIAMLAGLVISV

-535 SKSVIAVSAIVLIL
+535 SKSVIVVSAIVLIL

-593 AGVFGIISL
+593 MGLLGIISL

-607 NAEIGTIISAAG
+607 NAEIGTIISAVG
-619 QISWMVLFGVWI
+619 QIGWMVLFGVWI
-631 FQYRTKLSGEEE
+631 FQYRTKMSGEEE

>member
-8 GNVGSDDS
+8 GHVGSDDS

-29 RESNY
+29 RESDY
-34 SAEDEQMDDADVVYE
+34 STEEDEQMDDADVVYE
-49 EDAATAEDTYK
+49 EDAAAVEDTYK
-60 EENDEQEDADMIF
+60 AGNDEQEDADTDF
-73 MPETAKE
+73 VQETAKE
-80 NSQAENVNAEDDTAE
+80 STQTENVNVEDHTAE
-95 SEAKY
+95 AEY
-100 EPLDVSERAEEE
+100 EPLDAFEASEEE
-112 DLAYVPQQE
+112 DLAYVPQ
-121 AADADDSEDASLYEV
+121 AKADESDDAGLYEV
-136 PRMQT
+136 PRMQDAP
-141 VQEEQEL
+141 EEEAVPNPD
-148 AEEVKKQAV
+148 AETGTKQAA

-167 QSDSERSGAK
+167 QGDADRSGK
-177 RMTSGAIRREM
+177 QRMTSGAIRREM

-207 ADIRRPAQMSGR
+207 ADVRKPAQMSGR
-219 TQRSGRPEGRNAA
+219 AQRAGRPEGRNAA
-232 AGQRYEAETGAAD
+232 EQARPEDMAGMQRRQSEAGN
-245 GGYAAQTEAN
+245 G
-255 TRRPAQ
+255 RRPMQ
-261 AGTANG
+261 AGTGNDG
-267 RHQTQAGA
+267 RAPQAMAGNA
-275 VSGRRAGQAQTGA
+275 GRPMQA
-288 ANGRPVQP
+288 ANGRRPVQT
-296 GAVNGG
+296 
-302 RAPQSGIGNGG
+302 
-313 RPMQNG
+313 
-319 AESGRRP
+319 
-326 AQINGA
+326 NGA
-332 EYAGSTVG
+332 EYVRGAAGSL
-340 SPNGGQGAPNRGP
+340 NGGQGAPNRGP
-353 ASVRPVNVQGGPVNM
+353 AAVRPVNVQGGPVNM

-389 LAMTARGAL
+389 LAMTARGVL

-406 ALMQTVY
+406 ALLQTVY
-413 LAGSV
+413 LAGAV

-442 QMASYMN
+442 QMAGYMN
-449 SVLNVISKLGSGAIV
+449 SVLNVISRLGSGAIV

-474 LLCIGLWL
+474 LLCLGLWM

-513 CIVMLAGLVISV
+513 CLALLGGLIISV
-525 ALVVSAWVAG
+525 AIVVSAWVAG
-535 SKSVIAVSAIVLIL
+535 TKSVIVVSVIVLIL
-549 LIVATMLVVMYYFSY
+549 LIVVTMLVVMYYFSY

-593 AGVFGIISL
+593 AGLFGIISL

-619 QISWMVLFGVWI
+619 EIGWMVLFGVWI

>member
-8 GNVGSDDS
+8 GHVGSDDS

-29 RESNY
+29 RESDY
-34 SAEDEQMDDADVVYE
+34 STEEDEQMDDADVVYE
-49 EDAATAEDTYK
+49 EDAAAVEDTYK
-60 EENDEQEDADMIF
+60 AENDEQEDADTDF
-73 MPETAKE
+73 VQETAKE
-80 NSQAENVNAEDDTAE
+80 STQTENVNVEDHTAE
-95 SEAKY
+95 AEY
-100 EPLDVSERAEEE
+100 EPLDAFEASEEE
-112 DLAYVPQQE
+112 DLAYVPQPK
-121 AADADDSEDASLYEV
+121 ADEPDDAGLYEV
-136 PRMQT
+136 PRMQDAP
-141 VQEEQEL
+141 EEEAVPNPD
-148 AEEVKKQAV
+148 AETGTKQAA

-167 QSDSERSGAK
+167 QGDADRSGK
-177 RMTSGAIRREM
+177 QRMTSGAIRREM

-207 ADIRRPAQMSGR
+207 ADVRKPAQMSGR
-219 TQRSGRPEGRNAA
+219 AQRAGRPEGRNAA
-232 AGQRYEAETGAAD
+232 EQARPEDMAGMQRRQSEAGN
-245 GGYAAQTEAN
+245 G
-255 TRRPAQ
+255 RRPMQ
-261 AGTANG
+261 AGTGNDG
-267 RHQTQAGA
+267 RAPQAMAGSA
-275 VSGRRAGQAQTGA
+275 GRPMQA
-288 ANGRPVQP
+288 ANGRRPVQ
-296 GAVNGG
+296 A
-302 RAPQSGIGNGG
+302 
-313 RPMQNG
+313 
-319 AESGRRP
+319 
-326 AQINGA
+326 NGA
-332 EYAGSTVG
+332 EYVRGAAGSL
-340 SPNGGQGAPNRGP
+340 NGGQGAPNRGP
-353 ASVRPVNVQGGPVNM
+353 AAVRPVNVQGGPVNM

-389 LAMTARGAL
+389 LAMTARGVL

-406 ALMQTVY
+406 ALLQTVY
-413 LAGSV
+413 LAGAV

-442 QMASYMN
+442 QMAGYMN
-449 SVLNVISKLGSGAIV
+449 SVLNVISRLGSGAIV

-474 LLCIGLWL
+474 LLCLGLWM

-513 CIVMLAGLVISV
+513 CLALLGGLIISV
-525 ALVVSAWVAG
+525 AIVVSAWVAG
-535 SKSVIAVSAIVLIL
+535 TKSVIAVSVIVLIL
-549 LIVATMLVVMYYFSY
+549 LIVVTMLVVMYYFSY

-579 YGTASGYVAVIHII
+579 YGTASGYVAVIHVI
-593 AGVFGIISL
+593 AGLLGIISL

-619 QISWMVLFGVWI
+619 QIGWMVLFGVWI

>member
-8 GNVGSDDS
+8 GHVGSDDS

-29 RESNY
+29 RESDY
-34 SAEDEQMDDADVVYE
+34 STEEDEQMDDADVVYE
-49 EDAATAEDTYK
+49 EDAAAVEDTYK
-60 EENDEQEDADMIF
+60 AGNDEQEDADTDF
-73 MPETAKE
+73 VQETAKE
-80 NSQAENVNAEDDTAE
+80 STQTENVNAEDHTAE
-95 SEAKY
+95 AEY
-100 EPLDVSERAEEE
+100 EPLDAFEASEEE
-112 DLAYVPQQE
+112 DLAYVPQPK
-121 AADADDSEDASLYEV
+121 ADEPDDAGLYEV
-136 PRMQT
+136 PRMQDAP
-141 VQEEQEL
+141 EEEAVPNPD
-148 AEEVKKQAV
+148 AETGTKQAA

-167 QSDSERSGAK
+167 QGDADRSGK
-177 RMTSGAIRREM
+177 QRMTSGAIRREM

-207 ADIRRPAQMSGR
+207 ADVRKPAQMSGR
-219 TQRSGRPEGRNAA
+219 AQRAGRPEGRNAA
-232 AGQRYEAETGAAD
+232 EQARPEDMAGMQRRQSEAGN
-245 GGYAAQTEAN
+245 G
-255 TRRPAQ
+255 RRPMQ
-261 AGTANG
+261 AGTGNDG
-267 RHQTQAGA
+267 RAPQAMAGSA
-275 VSGRRAGQAQTGA
+275 GRPMQA
-288 ANGRPVQP
+288 ANGRRPVQ
-296 GAVNGG
+296 A
-302 RAPQSGIGNGG
+302 
-313 RPMQNG
+313 
-319 AESGRRP
+319 
-326 AQINGA
+326 NGA
-332 EYAGSTVG
+332 EYVRGAAGSL
-340 SPNGGQGAPNRGP
+340 NGGQGAPNRGP
-353 ASVRPVNVQGGPVNM
+353 AAVRPVNVQGGPVNM

-381 PVNYAAQR
+381 PVNYVAQR
-389 LAMTARGAL
+389 LAMTARGVL

-406 ALMQTVY
+406 ALLQTVY
-413 LAGSV
+413 LAGAV

-442 QMASYMN
+442 QMAGYMN
-449 SVLNVISKLGSGAIV
+449 SVLNVISRLGSGAIV

-474 LLCIGLWL
+474 LLCLGLWM

-513 CIVMLAGLVISV
+513 CLALLGGLIISV
-525 ALVVSAWVAG
+525 AIVVSAWVAG
-535 SKSVIAVSAIVLIL
+535 TKSVIAVSVIVLIL
-549 LIVATMLVVMYYFSY
+549 LIVVTMLVVMYYFSY

-593 AGVFGIISL
+593 AGLLGIISL

-619 QISWMVLFGVWI
+619 QIGWMVLFGVWI

>member
-8 GNVGSDDS
+8 GHVGSDDS

-29 RESNY
+29 RESDY
-34 SAEDEQMDDADVVYE
+34 STEEDEQMDDADVVYE
-49 EDAATAEDTYK
+49 EDAAAVEDTYK
-60 EENDEQEDADMIF
+60 AENDEQEDADTDF
-73 MPETAKE
+73 VQETAKE
-80 NSQAENVNAEDDTAE
+80 STQTENVNAEDHTAE
-95 SEAKY
+95 AEY
-100 EPLDVSERAEEE
+100 EPLDAFEASEEE
-112 DLAYVPQQE
+112 DLAYVPQPK
-121 AADADDSEDASLYEV
+121 ADEPDDAGLYEV
-136 PRMQT
+136 PRMQDAP
-141 VQEEQEL
+141 EEEAVPNPD
-148 AEEVKKQAV
+148 AETGTKQAA

-167 QSDSERSGAK
+167 QGDADRSGK
-177 RMTSGAIRREM
+177 QRMTSGAIRREM
-188 GRAYEG
+188 GRAYDG

-207 ADIRRPAQMSGR
+207 ADVRKPAQMSGR
-219 TQRSGRPEGRNAA
+219 AQRAGRPEGRNAA
-232 AGQRYEAETGAAD
+232 EQARPEDMAGMQRRQSEAGN
-245 GGYAAQTEAN
+245 G
-255 TRRPAQ
+255 RRPMQ
-261 AGTANG
+261 AGTGNDG
-267 RHQTQAGA
+267 RAPQAMAGSA
-275 VSGRRAGQAQTGA
+275 GRPMQA
-288 ANGRPVQP
+288 ANGRRPVQ
-296 GAVNGG
+296 A
-302 RAPQSGIGNGG
+302 
-313 RPMQNG
+313 
-319 AESGRRP
+319 
-326 AQINGA
+326 NGA
-332 EYAGSTVG
+332 EYVRGAAGSL
-340 SPNGGQGAPNRGP
+340 NGGQGAPNRGP
-353 ASVRPVNVQGGPVNM
+353 AAVRPVNVQGGPVNM

-389 LAMTARGAL
+389 LAMTARGVL

-406 ALMQTVY
+406 ALLQTVY
-413 LAGSV
+413 LAGAV

-442 QMASYMN
+442 QMAGYMN
-449 SVLNVISKLGSGAIV
+449 SVLNVISRLGSGAIV

-474 LLCIGLWL
+474 LLCLGLWM

-513 CIVMLAGLVISV
+513 CLALLGGLIISV
-525 ALVVSAWVAG
+525 AIVVSAWVAG
-535 SKSVIAVSAIVLIL
+535 TKSVIAVSVIVLIL
-549 LIVATMLVVMYYFSY
+549 LIVVTMLVVMYYFSY

-593 AGVFGIISL
+593 AGLFGIISL

-619 QISWMVLFGVWI
+619 EIGWMVLFGVWI

>member
-8 GNVGSDDS
+8 GHVGSDDS

-29 RESNY
+29 RESDY
-34 SAEDEQMDDADVVYE
+34 STEEDEQMDDADVVYE
-49 EDAATAEDTYK
+49 EDAAAVEDTYK
-60 EENDEQEDADMIF
+60 AGNDEQEDADTDF
-73 MPETAKE
+73 VQETAKE
-80 NSQAENVNAEDDTAE
+80 STQTENVNAEDHTAE
-95 SEAKY
+95 AEY
-100 EPLDVSERAEEE
+100 EPLDAFEASEEE
-112 DLAYVPQQE
+112 DLAYVPQPK
-121 AADADDSEDASLYEV
+121 ADEPDDAGLYEV
-136 PRMQT
+136 PRMQDAP
-141 VQEEQEL
+141 EEEAVPNPD
-148 AEEVKKQAV
+148 AETGTKQAA

-167 QSDSERSGAK
+167 QGDADRSGK
-177 RMTSGAIRREM
+177 QRMTSGAIRREM

-207 ADIRRPAQMSGR
+207 ADVRKPAQMSGR
-219 TQRSGRPEGRNAA
+219 AQRAGRPEGRNAA
-232 AGQRYEAETGAAD
+232 EQARPEDMAGMQRRQSEAGN
-245 GGYAAQTEAN
+245 G
-255 TRRPAQ
+255 RRPMQ
-261 AGTANG
+261 AGTGNDG
-267 RHQTQAGA
+267 RAPQAMAGSA
-275 VSGRRAGQAQTGA
+275 GRPMQA
-288 ANGRPVQP
+288 ANGRRPVQ
-296 GAVNGG
+296 A
-302 RAPQSGIGNGG
+302 
-313 RPMQNG
+313 
-319 AESGRRP
+319 
-326 AQINGA
+326 NGA
-332 EYAGSTVG
+332 EYVRGAAGSL
-340 SPNGGQGAPNRGP
+340 NGGQGAPNRGP
-353 ASVRPVNVQGGPVNM
+353 AAVRPVNVQGGPVNM

-389 LAMTARGAL
+389 LAMTARGVL

-406 ALMQTVY
+406 ALLQTVY
-413 LAGSV
+413 LAGAV

-442 QMASYMN
+442 QMAGYMN
-449 SVLNVISKLGSGAIV
+449 SVLNVISRLGSGAIV

-474 LLCIGLWL
+474 LLCLGLWM

-508 GMIGA
+508 GMIGT
-513 CIVMLAGLVISV
+513 CLALLGGLIISV
-525 ALVVSAWVAG
+525 AIVVSAWVAG
-535 SKSVIAVSAIVLIL
+535 TKSVIAVSVIVLIL
-549 LIVATMLVVMYYFSY
+549 LIVVTMLVVMYYFSY

-593 AGVFGIISL
+593 AGLLGIISL

-619 QISWMVLFGVWI
+619 QIGWMVLFGVWI

>member
-8 GNVGSDDS
+8 GHVGSDDS

-29 RESNY
+29 RESDY
-34 SAEDEQMDDADVVYE
+34 STEEDEQMDDADVVYE
-49 EDAATAEDTYK
+49 EDAAAVEDTYK
-60 EENDEQEDADMIF
+60 AENDEQEDADTDF
-73 MPETAKE
+73 VQETAKE
-80 NSQAENVNAEDDTAE
+80 STQTENVNAEDHTDEAE
-95 SEAKY
+95 Y
-100 EPLDVSERAEEE
+100 EPLDAFEASEEE
-112 DLAYVPQQE
+112 DLAYVPQPK
-121 AADADDSEDASLYEV
+121 ADEPDDAGLYEV
-136 PRMQT
+136 PRMQDAP
-141 VQEEQEL
+141 EEEAVPNPD
-148 AEEVKKQAV
+148 AETGTKQAA

-167 QSDSERSGAK
+167 QGDADRSGK
-177 RMTSGAIRREM
+177 QRMTSGAIRREM

-207 ADIRRPAQMSGR
+207 ADVRKPAQMSGR
-219 TQRSGRPEGRNAA
+219 AQRAGRPEGRNAA
-232 AGQRYEAETGAAD
+232 EQARPEDMAGMQRRQSEAGN
-245 GGYAAQTEAN
+245 G
-255 TRRPAQ
+255 RRPMQ
-261 AGTANG
+261 AGTGNDG
-267 RHQTQAGA
+267 RAPQAMAGSA
-275 VSGRRAGQAQTGA
+275 GRPMQA
-288 ANGRPVQP
+288 ANGRRPVQ
-296 GAVNGG
+296 A
-302 RAPQSGIGNGG
+302 
-313 RPMQNG
+313 
-319 AESGRRP
+319 
-326 AQINGA
+326 NGA
-332 EYAGSTVG
+332 EYVRGAAGSL
-340 SPNGGQGAPNRGP
+340 NGGQGAPNRGP
-353 ASVRPVNVQGGPVNM
+353 AAVRPVNVQGGPVNM

-389 LAMTARGAL
+389 LAMTARGVL

-406 ALMQTVY
+406 ALLQTVY
-413 LAGSV
+413 LAGAV

-442 QMASYMN
+442 QMAGYMN
-449 SVLNVISKLGSGAIV
+449 SVLNVISRLGSGAIV

-474 LLCIGLWL
+474 LLCLGLWM

-513 CIVMLAGLVISV
+513 CLALLGGLIISV
-525 ALVVSAWVAG
+525 AIVVSAWVAG
-535 SKSVIAVSAIVLIL
+535 TKSVIAVSVIVLIL
-549 LIVATMLVVMYYFSY
+549 LIVVTMLVVMYYFSY

-593 AGVFGIISL
+593 AGLLGIISL

-619 QISWMVLFGVWI
+619 QIGWMVLFGVWI

>member
-8 GNVGSDDS
+8 GHVGSDDS

-29 RESNY
+29 RESDY
-34 SAEDEQMDDADVVYE
+34 STEEDEQMDDADVVYE
-49 EDAATAEDTYK
+49 EDAAAVEDTYK
-60 EENDEQEDADMIF
+60 AENDEQEDADTDF
-73 MPETAKE
+73 VQETAKE
-80 NSQAENVNAEDDTAE
+80 STQTENVNAEDHTAE
-95 SEAKY
+95 AEY
-100 EPLDVSERAEEE
+100 EPLDAFEASEEE
-112 DLAYVPQQE
+112 DLAYVPQPK
-121 AADADDSEDASLYEV
+121 ADEPDDAGLYEV
-136 PRMQT
+136 PRMQDAP
-141 VQEEQEL
+141 EEEAVPNPD
-148 AEEVKKQAV
+148 AETGTKQAA

-167 QSDSERSGAK
+167 QGDADRSGK
-177 RMTSGAIRREM
+177 QRMTSGAIRREM

-207 ADIRRPAQMSGR
+207 ADVRKPAQMSGR
-219 TQRSGRPEGRNAA
+219 AQRAGRPEGRNAA
-232 AGQRYEAETGAAD
+232 EQARPEDMAGMQRRQSEAGN
-245 GGYAAQTEAN
+245 G
-255 TRRPAQ
+255 RRPMQ
-261 AGTANG
+261 AGTG
-267 RHQTQAGA
+267 
-275 VSGRRAGQAQTGA
+275 
-288 ANGRPVQP
+288 
-296 GAVNGG
+296 NGG
-302 RAPQSGIGNGG
+302 RAPQAMAGNAG
-313 RPMQNG
+313 RPMQAAN
-319 AESGRRP
+319 GRRP
-326 AQINGA
+326 VQANGA
-332 EYAGSTVG
+332 EYVRGAAGSL
-340 SPNGGQGAPNRGP
+340 NGGQGAPNRGP
-353 ASVRPVNVQGGPVNM
+353 AAVRPVNVQGGPVNM

-389 LAMTARGAL
+389 LAMTARGVL

-406 ALMQTVY
+406 ALLQTVY
-413 LAGSV
+413 LAGAV

-442 QMASYMN
+442 QMAGYMN
-449 SVLNVISKLGSGAIV
+449 SVLNVISRLGSGAIV

-474 LLCIGLWL
+474 LLCLGLWM

-513 CIVMLAGLVISV
+513 CLALLGGLIISV
-525 ALVVSAWVAG
+525 AIVVSAWVAG
-535 SKSVIAVSAIVLIL
+535 TKSVIAVSVIVLIL
-549 LIVATMLVVMYYFSY
+549 LIVVTMLVVMYYFSY

-593 AGVFGIISL
+593 AGLFGIISL

-619 QISWMVLFGVWI
+619 QIGWMVLFGVWI

>member
-8 GNVGSDDS
+8 GHVGSDDS

-29 RESNY
+29 RESDY
-34 SAEDEQMDDADVVYE
+34 STEEDEQMDDADVVYE
-49 EDAATAEDTYK
+49 EDAAAVEDTYK
-60 EENDEQEDADMIF
+60 AGNDEQEDADTDF
-73 MPETAKE
+73 VQETAKE
-80 NSQAENVNAEDDTAE
+80 STQTENVNAEDHTAE
-95 SEAKY
+95 AEY
-100 EPLDVSERAEEE
+100 EPLDAFEASEEE
-112 DLAYVPQQE
+112 DLAYVPQPK
-121 AADADDSEDASLYEV
+121 ADEPDDAGLYEV
-136 PRMQT
+136 PRMQDAP
-141 VQEEQEL
+141 EEEAVPNPD
-148 AEEVKKQAV
+148 AETGTKQAA

-167 QSDSERSGAK
+167 QGDADRSGK
-177 RMTSGAIRREM
+177 QRMTSGAIRREM

-207 ADIRRPAQMSGR
+207 ADVRKPAQMSGR
-219 TQRSGRPEGRNAA
+219 AQRAGRPEGRNAA
-232 AGQRYEAETGAAD
+232 EQARPEDMAGMQRRQSEAGN
-245 GGYAAQTEAN
+245 G
-255 TRRPAQ
+255 RRPMQ
-261 AGTANG
+261 AGTG
-267 RHQTQAGA
+267 
-275 VSGRRAGQAQTGA
+275 S
-288 ANGRPVQP
+288 
-296 GAVNGG
+296 GG
-302 RAPQSGIGNGG
+302 RAPQAMAGNAG
-313 RPMQNG
+313 RPMQAAN
-319 AESGRRP
+319 GRRP
-326 AQINGA
+326 VQANGA
-332 EYAGSTVG
+332 EYVRGAAGSL
-340 SPNGGQGAPNRGP
+340 NGGQGAPNRGP
-353 ASVRPVNVQGGPVNM
+353 AAVRPVNVQGGPVNM

-389 LAMTARGAL
+389 LAMTARGVL

-406 ALMQTVY
+406 ALLQTVY
-413 LAGSV
+413 LAGAV

-442 QMASYMN
+442 QMAGYMN
-449 SVLNVISKLGSGAIV
+449 SVLNVISRLGSGAIV

-474 LLCIGLWL
+474 LLCLGLWM

-513 CIVMLAGLVISV
+513 CLALLGGLIISV
-525 ALVVSAWVAG
+525 AIVVSAWVAG
-535 SKSVIAVSAIVLIL
+535 TKSVIAVSVIVLIL
-549 LIVATMLVVMYYFSY
+549 LIVVTMLVVMYYFRY

-593 AGVFGIISL
+593 AGLFGIISL

-619 QISWMVLFGVWI
+619 QIGWMVLFGVWI

>member
-8 GNVGSDDS
+8 GHVGSDDS

-29 RESNY
+29 RESDY
-34 SAEDEQMDDADVVYE
+34 STEEDEQMDDADVVYE
-49 EDAATAEDTYK
+49 EDAATVEDTYK
-60 EENDEQEDADMIF
+60 AENDEQEDADTDF
-73 MPETAKE
+73 VQETAKE
-80 NSQAENVNAEDDTAE
+80 STQTENVNAEDHTAE
-95 SEAKY
+95 AEY
-100 EPLDVSERAEEE
+100 EPLDAFEASEEE
-112 DLAYVPQQE
+112 DLAYVPQPK
-121 AADADDSEDASLYEV
+121 ADEPDDAGLYEV
-136 PRMQT
+136 PRMQDAP
-141 VQEEQEL
+141 EEEAVPNPD
-148 AEEVKKQAV
+148 AETGTKQAA

-167 QSDSERSGAK
+167 QGDADRSGK
-177 RMTSGAIRREM
+177 QRMTSGAIRREM

-207 ADIRRPAQMSGR
+207 ADVRKPAQMSGR
-219 TQRSGRPEGRNAA
+219 AQRAGRPEGRNAA
-232 AGQRYEAETGAAD
+232 EQARPEDMAGMQRRQSEAGN
-245 GGYAAQTEAN
+245 G
-255 TRRPAQ
+255 RRPMQ
-261 AGTANG
+261 AGTG
-267 RHQTQAGA
+267 
-275 VSGRRAGQAQTGA
+275 
-288 ANGRPVQP
+288 
-296 GAVNGG
+296 NGG
-302 RAPQSGIGNGG
+302 RAPQAMAGNAG
-313 RPMQNG
+313 RPMQAAN
-319 AESGRRP
+319 GRRP
-326 AQINGA
+326 VQTNGA
-332 EYAGSTVG
+332 EYVRGAAGSL
-340 SPNGGQGAPNRGP
+340 NGGQGAPNRGP
-353 ASVRPVNVQGGPVNM
+353 AAVRPVNVQGGPVNM

-389 LAMTARGAL
+389 LAMTARGVL

-406 ALMQTVY
+406 ALLQTVY
-413 LAGSV
+413 LAGAV

-442 QMASYMN
+442 QMAGYMN
-449 SVLNVISKLGSGAIV
+449 SVLNVISRLGSGAIV

-474 LLCIGLWL
+474 LLCLGLWM

-513 CIVMLAGLVISV
+513 CLALLGGLIISV
-525 ALVVSAWVAG
+525 AIVVSAWVAG
-535 SKSVIAVSAIVLIL
+535 TKSVIAVSVIVLIL
-549 LIVATMLVVMYYFSY
+549 LIVVTMLVVMYYFSY

-593 AGVFGIISL
+593 AGLFGIISL

-619 QISWMVLFGVWI
+619 QIGWMVLFGVWI

>member
-8 GNVGSDDS
+8 GHVGSDDS

-29 RESNY
+29 RESDY
-34 SAEDEQMDDADVVYE
+34 STEEDEQMDDADVVYE
-49 EDAATAEDTYK
+49 EDAAAVEDTYK
-60 EENDEQEDADMIF
+60 AENDEQEDADTDF
-73 MPETAKE
+73 VQETAKE
-80 NSQAENVNAEDDTAE
+80 STQTENVNAEDHTAE
-95 SEAKY
+95 AEY
-100 EPLDVSERAEEE
+100 EPLDAFEASEEE
-112 DLAYVPQQE
+112 DLAYVPQPK
-121 AADADDSEDASLYEV
+121 ADEPDDAGLYEV
-136 PRMQT
+136 PRMQDAP
-141 VQEEQEL
+141 EEEAVPNPD
-148 AEEVKKQAV
+148 AETGTKQAA

-167 QSDSERSGAK
+167 QGDADRSGK
-177 RMTSGAIRREM
+177 QRMTSGAIRREM

-207 ADIRRPAQMSGR
+207 ADVRKPAQMSGR
-219 TQRSGRPEGRNAA
+219 AQRAGRPEGRNAA
-232 AGQRYEAETGAAD
+232 EQARLEDMAGMQRRQSEAGN
-245 GGYAAQTEAN
+245 G
-255 TRRPAQ
+255 RRPMQ
-261 AGTANG
+261 AGTGNDG
-267 RHQTQAGA
+267 RAPQAMAGSA
-275 VSGRRAGQAQTGA
+275 GRPMQA
-288 ANGRPVQP
+288 ANGRRPVQ
-296 GAVNGG
+296 A
-302 RAPQSGIGNGG
+302 
-313 RPMQNG
+313 
-319 AESGRRP
+319 
-326 AQINGA
+326 NGA
-332 EYAGSTVG
+332 EYVRGAAGSL
-340 SPNGGQGAPNRGP
+340 NGGQGAPNRGP
-353 ASVRPVNVQGGPVNM
+353 AAVRPVNVQGGPVNM

-389 LAMTARGAL
+389 LAMTARGVL

-406 ALMQTVY
+406 ALLQTVY
-413 LAGSV
+413 LAGAV

-442 QMASYMN
+442 QMAGYMN
-449 SVLNVISKLGSGAIV
+449 SVLNVISRLGSGAIV

-474 LLCIGLWL
+474 LLCLGLWM

-513 CIVMLAGLVISV
+513 CLALLGGLIISV
-525 ALVVSAWVAG
+525 AIVVSAWVAG
-535 SKSVIAVSAIVLIL
+535 TKSVIAVSVIVLIL
-549 LIVATMLVVMYYFSY
+549 LIVVTMLVVMYYFSY

-579 YGTASGYVAVIHII
+579 YGTASGYVAVIHVI
-593 AGVFGIISL
+593 AGLLGIISL

-619 QISWMVLFGVWI
+619 QIGWMVLFGVWI

>member
-8 GNVGSDDS
+8 GHVGSDDS

-29 RESNY
+29 RESDY
-34 SAEDEQMDDADVVYE
+34 STEEDEQMDDADVVYE
-49 EDAATAEDTYK
+49 EDAAAVEDTYK
-60 EENDEQEDADMIF
+60 AENDEQEDADTDF
-73 MPETAKE
+73 VQETAKE
-80 NSQAENVNAEDDTAE
+80 STQTENVNAEDHTAE
-95 SEAKY
+95 AEY
-100 EPLDVSERAEEE
+100 EPLDAFEASEEE
-112 DLAYVPQQE
+112 DLAYVPQPK
-121 AADADDSEDASLYEV
+121 ADEPDDAGLYEV
-136 PRMQT
+136 PRMQDAP
-141 VQEEQEL
+141 EEEAVPNPD
-148 AEEVKKQAV
+148 AETRTKQAA

-167 QSDSERSGAK
+167 QGDADRSGK
-177 RMTSGAIRREM
+177 QRMTSGAIRREM

-207 ADIRRPAQMSGR
+207 ADVRKPAQMSGR
-219 TQRSGRPEGRNAA
+219 AQRAGRPEGRNAA
-232 AGQRYEAETGAAD
+232 EQACPEDMAGMQRRQSEAGN
-245 GGYAAQTEAN
+245 G
-255 TRRPAQ
+255 RRPMQ
-261 AGTANG
+261 AGTG
-267 RHQTQAGA
+267 
-275 VSGRRAGQAQTGA
+275 
-288 ANGRPVQP
+288 
-296 GAVNGG
+296 NGG
-302 RAPQSGIGNGG
+302 RAPQAMAGNAG
-313 RPMQNG
+313 RPMQAAN
-319 AESGRRP
+319 GRRP
-326 AQINGA
+326 VQANGA
-332 EYAGSTVG
+332 EYVRGAAGSL
-340 SPNGGQGAPNRGP
+340 NGGQGAPNRGP
-353 ASVRPVNVQGGPVNM
+353 AAVRPVNVQGGPVNM

-389 LAMTARGAL
+389 LAMTARGVL

-406 ALMQTVY
+406 ALLQTVY
-413 LAGSV
+413 LAGAV

-442 QMASYMN
+442 QMAGYMN
-449 SVLNVISKLGSGAIV
+449 SVLNVISRLGSGAIV

-474 LLCIGLWL
+474 LLCLGLWM

-513 CIVMLAGLVISV
+513 CLALLGGLIISV
-525 ALVVSAWVAG
+525 AIVVSAWVAG
-535 SKSVIAVSAIVLIL
+535 TKSVIAVSVIVLIL
-549 LIVATMLVVMYYFSY
+549 LIVVTMLVVMYYFSY

-593 AGVFGIISL
+593 AGLFGIISL

-619 QISWMVLFGVWI
+619 QIGWMVLFGVWI

>member
-8 GNVGSDDS
+8 GHVGSDDS

-29 RESNY
+29 RESDY
-34 SAEDEQMDDADVVYE
+34 STEEDEQMDDADVVYE
-49 EDAATAEDTYK
+49 EDAAAVEDTYK
-60 EENDEQEDADMIF
+60 AENDEQEDADTDF
-73 MPETAKE
+73 VQETAKE
-80 NSQAENVNAEDDTAE
+80 STQTENVNAEDHTAE
-95 SEAKY
+95 AEY
-100 EPLDVSERAEEE
+100 EPLDAFEASEEE
-112 DLAYVPQQE
+112 DLAYVPQPK
-121 AADADDSEDASLYEV
+121 ADEPDDVGLYEV
-136 PRMQT
+136 PRMQDAP
-141 VQEEQEL
+141 EEEAVPNPD
-148 AEEVKKQAV
+148 AETGTKQAA

-167 QSDSERSGAK
+167 QGDADRSGK
-177 RMTSGAIRREM
+177 QRMTSGAIRREM

-207 ADIRRPAQMSGR
+207 ADVRKPAQMSGR
-219 TQRSGRPEGRNAA
+219 AQRAGRPEGRNAA
-232 AGQRYEAETGAAD
+232 EQARPEDMAGMQRRQSEAGN
-245 GGYAAQTEAN
+245 G
-255 TRRPAQ
+255 RRPMQ
-261 AGTANG
+261 AGTG
-267 RHQTQAGA
+267 
-275 VSGRRAGQAQTGA
+275 
-288 ANGRPVQP
+288 
-296 GAVNGG
+296 NGG
-302 RAPQSGIGNGG
+302 RAPQAMAGNTG
-313 RPMQNG
+313 RPMQAAN
-319 AESGRRP
+319 GRRP
-326 AQINGA
+326 VQANGA
-332 EYAGSTVG
+332 EYVRGAAGSL
-340 SPNGGQGAPNRGP
+340 NGGQGAPNRGP
-353 ASVRPVNVQGGPVNM
+353 AAVRPVNVQGGPVNM

-389 LAMTARGAL
+389 LAMTARGVL

-406 ALMQTVY
+406 ALLQTVY
-413 LAGSV
+413 LAGAV

-442 QMASYMN
+442 QMAGYMN
-449 SVLNVISKLGSGAIV
+449 SVLNVISRLGSGAIV

-474 LLCIGLWL
+474 LLCLGLWM

-508 GMIGA
+508 GMIGT
-513 CIVMLAGLVISV
+513 CLALLGGLIISV
-525 ALVVSAWVAG
+525 AIVVSAWVAG
-535 SKSVIAVSAIVLIL
+535 TKSVIAVSVIVLIL
-549 LIVATMLVVMYYFSY
+549 LIVVTMLVVMYYFSY

-593 AGVFGIISL
+593 AGLLGIISL

-619 QISWMVLFGVWI
+619 QIGWMVLFGVWI

>member
-8 GNVGSDDS
+8 GHVGSDDS

-29 RESNY
+29 RESDY
-34 SAEDEQMDDADVVYE
+34 STEEDEQMDDADVVYE
-49 EDAATAEDTYK
+49 EDAAAVEDTYK
-60 EENDEQEDADMIF
+60 AENDEQEDADTDF
-73 MPETAKE
+73 VQETAKE
-80 NSQAENVNAEDDTAE
+80 STQTENVNAEDHTAE
-95 SEAKY
+95 AEY
-100 EPLDVSERAEEE
+100 EPLDAFEASEEE
-112 DLAYVPQQE
+112 DLAYVPQPK
-121 AADADDSEDASLYEV
+121 ADEPDDVGLYEV
-136 PRMQT
+136 PRMQDAP
-141 VQEEQEL
+141 EEEAVPNPD
-148 AEEVKKQAV
+148 AETGTKQAA

-167 QSDSERSGAK
+167 QGDADRSGK
-177 RMTSGAIRREM
+177 QRMTSGAIRREM

-207 ADIRRPAQMSGR
+207 ADVRKPAQMSGR
-219 TQRSGRPEGRNAA
+219 AQRAGRPEGRNAA
-232 AGQRYEAETGAAD
+232 EQARPEDMAGMQRRQSEAGN
-245 GGYAAQTEAN
+245 G
-255 TRRPAQ
+255 RRPMQ
-261 AGTANG
+261 AGTGNDG
-267 RHQTQAGA
+267 RAPQAMAGNA
-275 VSGRRAGQAQTGA
+275 GRPMQA
-288 ANGRPVQP
+288 ANGRRPVQT
-296 GAVNGG
+296 
-302 RAPQSGIGNGG
+302 
-313 RPMQNG
+313 
-319 AESGRRP
+319 
-326 AQINGA
+326 NGA
-332 EYAGSTVG
+332 EYVRGAAGSL
-340 SPNGGQGAPNRGP
+340 NGGQGAPNRGP
-353 ASVRPVNVQGGPVNM
+353 AAVRPVNVQGGPVNM

-389 LAMTARGAL
+389 LAMTARGVL

-406 ALMQTVY
+406 ALLQTVY
-413 LAGSV
+413 LTGAV

-442 QMASYMN
+442 QMAGYMN
-449 SVLNVISKLGSGAIV
+449 SVLNVISRLGSGAIV

-474 LLCIGLWL
+474 LLCLGLWM

-508 GMIGA
+508 GMIGT
-513 CIVMLAGLVISV
+513 CLALLGGLIISV
-525 ALVVSAWVAG
+525 AIVVSAWVAG
-535 SKSVIAVSAIVLIL
+535 TKSVIAVSVIVLIL
-549 LIVATMLVVMYYFSY
+549 LIVVTMLVVMYYFSY

-593 AGVFGIISL
+593 AGLLGIISL

-619 QISWMVLFGVWI
+619 QIGWMVLFGVWI